1 MTAVNNNTATGGAAG
16 APAAGVMGNGEVSQL
31 FTRLLIA
38 QIQNQ
43 DPLDPADPSE
53 FVGQMTSLSQME
65 ALQQLTATNKANG
78 AMLDSLQTLALGGHV
93 GSRVAVATDRV
104 QLGSTP
110 VSGSFA
116 LENAEGKAA
125 LVLKDSAGKE
135 TRIALGARGAG
146 DTPFTID
153 PAALGLAPGNYSL
166 RVETSSGADPVPEVL
181 GTLDSL
187 RLGADGPILT
197 VSNIG
202 QVPSS
207 AITGF

>member
-1 MTAVNNNTATGGAAG
+1 MTAVNNDTAAGGAG
-16 APAAGVMGNGEVSQL
+16 GSMAGVMGNGEVSQL

-53 FVGQMTSLSQME
+53 FVGQMTNLSQME
-65 ALQQLTATNKANG
+65 ALQQLTAQNKANG
-78 AMLDSLQTLALGGHV
+78 AMLDSLQTLALGSQV
-93 GSRVAVATDRV
+93 GSRVAVATDQV
-104 QLGSTP
+104 QLDGTP
-110 VSGSFA
+110 VSGRVA
-116 LENAEGKAA
+116 LENAEGQVT

-135 TRIALGARGAG
+135 TRVPLGSRGAG

-153 PAALGLAPGNYSL
+153 PSALGLPAGKYSL
-166 RVETSSGADPVPEVL
+166 RVETKSGADPVPEVL
-181 GTLDSL
+181 ATLQSL
-187 RLGADGPILT
+187 RLTAEGPMLT
-197 VSNIG
+197 VANVG